1 MPTKFRKN
9 VWIKRGD
16 YVLTKPIEEGEKVK
30 AEIISILYS
39 NQVKHIQSQGK
50 WPQGFCDNNQT
61 MKDTEKESTNSSDD
75 PSDSSDNDDLFVNT
89 NRPQCTYESSET
101 SEGDDDDDQ

>member
-1 MPTKFRKN
+1 MTLLR
-9 VWIKRGD
+9 
-16 YVLTKPIEEGEKVK
+16 
-30 AEIISILYS
+30 
-39 NQVKHIQSQGK
+39 
-50 WPQGFCDNNQT
+50 PQGFCDNNQT